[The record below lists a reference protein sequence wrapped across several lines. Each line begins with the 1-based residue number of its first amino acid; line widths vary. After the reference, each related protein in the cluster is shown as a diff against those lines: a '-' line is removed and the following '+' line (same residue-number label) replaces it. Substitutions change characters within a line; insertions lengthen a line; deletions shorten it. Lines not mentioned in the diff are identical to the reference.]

1 MSGMIRVFVPVRP
14 SATATTG
21 MTVSA
26 AGRSL
31 RGMTVGFIDNAKP
44 NFHFLV
50 DDLAAWLKESCGV
63 HDVRRH
69 RKSSASIPAEP
80 ETIAAFARDCDLV
93 ITGSG
98 D

>member
-1 MSGMIRVFVPVRP
+1 MSGVIRVFNPVPAV
-14 SATATTG
+14 ATASISR
-21 MTVSA
+21 TVST
-26 AGRSL
+26 AGRGL
-31 RGMTVGFIDNAKP
+31 RGTTVGFIDNTKP

-63 HDVRRH
+63 SEVRRH
-69 RKSSASIPAEP
+69 RKSSASIPAEA
-80 ETIAAFARDCDLV
+80 ETIAAFAKDCDLV

>member
-1 MSGMIRVFVPVRP
+1 MSGVIRVFSPVPVV
-14 SATATTG
+14 ATAAISR
-21 MTVSA
+21 TVST

-50 DDLAAWLKESCGV
+50 DDLAAWLKDSGGV
-63 HDVRRH
+63 REVRRH
-69 RKSSASIPAEP
+69 RKSSASIPAEA
-80 ETIAAFARDCDLV
+80 ETIAGFARDCDLV